1 MDMRPHA
8 STRQATRGHAH
19 SPEARTTSLSSCS
32 GRQRDED
39 GVGGGAISQRGMRRL
54 EEELKKVGGRR
65 EHDVIEGLVAKLK
78 AAAAGKKDQDTG
90 ASVSGAEAVA
100 GEAVA
105 GGGFR
110 AGRLGRGVAGGRG
123 RHKAKGIECRERELI
138 YMRLDAEAGA
148 RHGRRPHLTASVSLT
163 SVSVT
168 LVSFRSVCQQ
178 RPLRRLSV
186 VP

>member
-32 GRQRDED
+32 GRQRDEE

-78 AAAAGKKDQDTG
+78 AAAAGKKDKDIG

-105 GGGFR
+105 GEVDKT
-110 AGRLGRGVAGGRG
+110 L
-123 RHKAKGIECRERELI
+123 ELI
-138 YMRLDAEAGA
+138 KSIG
-148 RHGRRPHLTASVSLT
+148 S
-163 SVSVT
+163 
-168 LVSFRSVCQQ
+168 
-178 RPLRRLSV
+178 
-186 VP
+186 

>member
-19 SPEARTTSLSSCS
+19 APEARTTSLSSCS
-32 GRQRDED
+32 GRQRDEE

-54 EEELKKVGGRR
+54 EEELKKVGGHR

-78 AAAAGKKDQDTG
+78 AAAAGKKDKDTG
-90 ASVSGAEAVA
+90 ASVSGAEAVSVAEAVA

-105 GGGFR
+105 GEVLR

-148 RHGRRPHLTASVSLT
+148 RHGRRPHLTASVSLP

-168 LVSFRSVCQQ
+168 LVSFRSVCQ
-178 RPLRRLSV
+178 
-186 VP
+186 